1 MRAKIFPF
9 FMIGVL
15 LLPALS
21 VASCSGSGRYGNDEE
36 RGKSK
41 PWLGVVVKNLPDRAL
56 EKRGLENGVEIVKVY
71 EGSPAEKAG
80 LEEDDIITR
89 FDGKEVVD
97 PRDLSNLVKRT
108 KPDEEVK
115 IDYYRFGDNLSTTV
129 TIGARK
135 SRSYTVRNRPWHRG
149 AFLGVKT
156 DNMSEQ
162 LRRYFGAPEDQGILI
177 EEVVE
182 DSPAEKAGLQAG
194 DVLLKIGDKKIRKSR
209 DLIRAVSDFE
219 PEDEVK
225 VFYLREK
232 SEQTVTVTLGKSDRP
247 RYWSYR
253 YDYDNDGVHI
263 IAPRIIVPDVELP
276 EMDIN
281 IPQIEIEPPEL
292 YYFDGGR
299 EILLRIREKQEELM
313 DKADKMRE
321 RLNDMREVEII
332 GI

>member
-1 MRAKIFPF
+1 MRAKVFHF
-9 FMIGVL
+9 FIIGVL
-15 LLPALS
+15 LLPAIS
-21 VASCSGSGRYGNDEE
+21 FAACSGAGRYVDDDEQ
-36 RGKSK
+36 GKAK

-56 EKRGLENGVEIVKVY
+56 KKRGLENGVEIVRVY

-80 LEEDDIITR
+80 LEDDDIITR

-97 PRDLSNLVKRT
+97 PGDLSKLVKRT
-108 KPDEEVK
+108 KPDDEVK
-115 IDYYRFGDNLSTTV
+115 IDYYRFGDKMSTTV

-135 SRSYTVRNRPWHRG
+135 SRSYVVRNRPGHRA

-194 DVLLKIGDKKIRKSR
+194 DVLLKIGDKKLRKSR
-209 DLIRAVSDFE
+209 DLIRAISDFE
-219 PEDEVK
+219 PEDEVE
-225 VFYLREK
+225 VFYLRKK
-232 SEQTVTVTLGKSDRP
+232 SEQSVTVTLGKSYRP
-247 RYWSYR
+247 RYWSFR
-253 YDYDNDGVHI
+253 YDDDDGVHI
-263 IAPRIIVPDVELP
+263 IAPRIIVPDVEIP

-281 IPQIEIEPPEL
+281 VPQIEIEPPEL

-299 EILLRIREKQEELM
+299 EILLRIREKQNELM
-313 DKADKMRE
+313 EQAEEMRE